1 MSGPA
6 AAAGAAPVP
15 HPTGPKIELHVHLEG
30 TVRPATLLA
39 MARRNGEALPSNTV
53 EGLAELYRFRDFNHF
68 LQVWIMT
75 TNVMRTEADFRQ
87 VVVDYAAEAAAHGA
101 VYLEGIFS
109 PWYRVHRGVRVEEIF
124 HGYADG
130 AIEARE
136 RFGVEVRLTPDID
149 RVLPPE
155 EAAVVAGW
163 AARFADRG
171 LVGIGLGGPE
181 VGHPPEP
188 YAPAFALAADAGLA
202 AVPHAGETAGPE
214 SVRGALDALGARRIR
229 HGIRAVEDPALV
241 RRLVDEEIVL
251 DVCPVSNLR
260 TRSVTTL
267 AEHPLS
273 ALRAAGV
280 ACSLATDDP
289 AMFGTDLATE
299 HAVAVGLGAHAREL
313 YAAGVAGALCD
324 EATRDELRR
333 IGAGTDWDAAERAAR
348 AAVPAAL
355 ARLDL
360 APLGGETMASETM
373 ASETNASAVVAGGVM
388 AGGVPV
394 VETRDAEGSVR

>member
-1 MSGPA
+1 MSEPATRSGARPA
-6 AAAGAAPVP
+6 A

-87 VVVDYAAEAAAHGA
+87 VVVEYAAEAAAHGA
-101 VYLEGIFS
+101 VYVEGIFS

-130 AIEARE
+130 ALEARE

-155 EAAVVAGW
+155 QAAEVAGW
-163 AARFADRG
+163 AARFADDGGIVG
-171 LVGIGLGGPE
+171 LGLGGPE

-229 HGIRAVEDPALV
+229 HGIRAGEDPALV
-241 RRLVDEEIVL
+241 RRLVDEGIVL

-260 TRSVTTL
+260 IRSVPTL
-267 AEHPLS
+267 TAHPLA

-299 HAVAVGLGAHAREL
+299 HAVAAGLGAHARDL

-324 EATRDELRR
+324 EATRAELRR
-333 IGAGTDWDAAERAAR
+333 IGADTDWDAAERAAH
-348 AAVPAAL
+348 AAAPAAL
-355 ARLDL
+355 ARLDVTAL
-360 APLGGETMASETM
+360 DG
-373 ASETNASAVVAGGVM
+373 
-388 AGGVPV
+388 
-394 VETRDAEGSVR
+394 EGSLR

>member
-1 MSGPA
+1 
-6 AAAGAAPVP
+6 
-15 HPTGPKIELHVHLEG
+15 
-30 TVRPATLLA
+30 VRPATLLA
-39 MARRNGEALPSNTV
+39 MARRNDEALPSRTV

-87 VVVDYAAEAAAHGA
+87 VVVEYAAEAAAHGA

-109 PWYRVHRGVRVEEIF
+109 PWFRVHRGVRVEEIF

-136 RFGVEVRLTPDID
+136 RHGVEVRLTPDID
-149 RVLPPE
+149 RVLPV
-155 EAAVVAGW
+155 EAAVEVAGW

-171 LVGIGLGGPE
+171 IVGLGLGGPE
-181 VGHPPEP
+181 AGHPPEP
-188 YAPAFALAADAGLA
+188 FAPAFALAADAGLA
-202 AVPHAGETAGPE
+202 AVPHAGETVGPE

-229 HGIRAVEDPALV
+229 HGIRALDDPGLV

-260 TRSVTTL
+260 TRSVATL
-267 AEHPLS
+267 AEHPLA

-299 HAVAVGLGAHAREL
+299 HAVAAGLGARARDL

-324 EATRDELRR
+324 EATRDRLRR
-333 IGAGTDWDAAERAAR
+333 IGAATDWDAAERAAR
-348 AAVPAAL
+348 AVAPTAL
-355 ARLDL
+355 ARLDP
-360 APLGGETMASETM
+360 AALGSGVLDGRESAGRESAGRES
-373 ASETNASAVVAGGVM
+373 AGQGSAGRENAA
-388 AGGVPV
+388 
-394 VETRDAEGSVR
+394 RGSVR

>member
-1 MSGPA
+1 MSEPA
-6 AAAGAAPVP
+6 AS

-39 MARRNGEALPSNTV
+39 MARRNGESLPSSTV
-53 EGLAELYRFRDFNHF
+53 EGLAELYRFRDFDHF
-68 LQVWIMT
+68 IQVWIMT
-75 TNVMRTEADFRQ
+75 THVMRTEADFRQ
-87 VVVDYAAEAAAHGA
+87 VVVEYAAEAAAHGA

-109 PWYRVHRGVRVEEIF
+109 PWFRVQRGVRVEEIF

-136 RFGVEVRLTPDID
+136 RHGVEVRLTPDIE
-149 RVLPPE
+149 RVLPVE
-155 EAAVVAGW
+155 SAVEVAGW
-163 AARFADRG
+163 TARFAERG

-181 VGHPPEP
+181 AGHPPEP
-188 YAPAFALAADAGLA
+188 FAPAFALAADAGLA

-241 RRLVDEEIVL
+241 RRLADERIVL

-260 TRSVTTL
+260 TRSVPSL
-267 AEHPLS
+267 AEHPLA

-289 AMFGTDLATE
+289 AMFDTDLGAE
-299 HAVAVGLGAHAREL
+299 HAVAARLGARSRDL

-324 EATRDELRR
+324 ETTRERLRVL
-333 IGAGTDWDAAERAAR
+333 GEATDWDAAEQAVRA
-348 AAVPAAL
+348 
-355 ARLDL
+355 
-360 APLGGETMASETM
+360 
-373 ASETNASAVVAGGVM
+373 
-388 AGGVPV
+388 
-394 VETRDAEGSVR
+394 GSVR